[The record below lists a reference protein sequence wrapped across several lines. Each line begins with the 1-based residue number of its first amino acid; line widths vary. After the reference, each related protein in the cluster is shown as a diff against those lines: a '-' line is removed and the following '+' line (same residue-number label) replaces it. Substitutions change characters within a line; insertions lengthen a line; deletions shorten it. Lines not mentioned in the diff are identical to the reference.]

1 MPTAINVKEEKKAK
15 TNIVRF
21 ETSTSPNWKDIKMFI
36 RKNFFK
42 TLTQLQ
48 KNIFSSNYKFKR
60 ITIPKITRQTINIFT
75 PFVEKYF
82 NKKSIANKED
92 KNVVIKPTKRGRK
105 PNEKNSLKEEVNSTI
120 AAIEIAG
127 IPKRKENFAAS
138 PLSHPDIKALEI
150 VTPDLET
157 PGKIANA

>member
-48 KNIFSSNYKFKR
+48 KIFFHQIINSKELLNQ
-60 ITIPKITRQTINIFT
+60 KILDR
-75 PFVEKYF
+75 
-82 NKKSIANKED
+82 
-92 KNVVIKPTKRGRK
+92 
-105 PNEKNSLKEEVNSTI
+105 
-120 AAIEIAG
+120 
-127 IPKRKENFAAS
+127 
-138 PLSHPDIKALEI
+138 
-150 VTPDLET
+150 
-157 PGKIANA
+157 